1 MLQQSCLVLYQM
13 IPFFRWTTKMP
24 VLTHVV
30 KIPQSLYFHN
40 RQLNVR
46 FSKLNYDD
54 GSKYGFIQNETF
66 LDNLSFSYIVIE
78 LLLVSKQK
86 KCKSHIHHRWVC
98 MSQQQL
104 FLGTLSCNITWQIS
118 NKCICNKKVNNEYFY
133 HQISTTQLSQ
143 QF

>member
-1 MLQQSCLVLYQM
+1 
-13 IPFFRWTTKMP
+13 MP

-66 LDNLSFSYIVIE
+66 LDNLSFSYIVNE
-78 LLLVSKQK
+78 LISKQK
-86 KCKSHIHHRWVC
+86 KCNS
-98 MSQQQL
+98 L
-104 FLGTLSCNITWQIS
+104 T
-118 NKCICNKKVNNEYFY
+118 
-133 HQISTTQLSQ
+133 STTGEFVCPSNN
-143 QF
+143 FAT